1 MTDVTV
7 TSDPPSPQSQP
18 GPSREPD
25 GTIKD
30 QSPPQSPEGKTTPDP
45 KADGSTDS
53 DGTSFLTAKQEV
65 KAEGEPDPKADGEK
79 KDGEPEKKSD
89 AGAPEKYAD
98 FKLPEGYEFD
108 EAELGKATTL
118 FKELGLSQDAAQKL
132 VDHYSANSL
141 QAADAPYKAWADL
154 QKQWVGDIADRF
166 GSKADS
172 VRTDIGKAIATLPP
186 SLARSFNAALD
197 LTGAGSNP
205 DIVEGLHIMLKGLV
219 EGGSVR
225 QGAPSK
231 EANKTPGAPER
242 PSAAEAMYP
251 HLVGNRQQ

>member
-30 QSPPQSPEGKTTPDP
+30 QSPTPSPDPKTTPP
-45 KADGSTDS
+45 TDGSTDPG
-53 DGTSFLTAKQEV
+53 DGTSFLTAKQDQKV
-65 KAEGEPDPKADGEK
+65 DAEPKPDTDPKADDK
-79 KDGEPEKKSD
+79 KDGD
-89 AGAPEKYAD
+89 AAAGAPEKYGD
-98 FKLPEGYEFD
+98 FKLPDGYKFD
-108 EAELGKATTL
+108 EKQLTDATAL
-118 FKELGLSQDAAQKL
+118 FKEMNLSQDQAQKL
-132 VDHYSANSL
+132 VDHYAANSL
-141 QAADAPYKAWADL
+141 QAAEAPYKAWADL
-154 QKQWVGDIADRF
+154 QKQWMTDIGDRF
-166 GSKADS
+166 GSKTES
-172 VRTDIGKAIATLPP
+172 VKTDIGKAIGTLPP
-186 SLARSFNAALD
+186 SLARSFRAALD

-225 QGAPSK
+225 QGNQSP
-231 EANKTPGAPER
+231 EANKQPGAPAR

-251 HLVGNRQQ
+251 HLVGNRNQ

>member
-18 GPSREPD
+18 GPSREVD

-30 QSPPQSPEGKTTPDP
+30 QTTPP
-45 KADGSTDS
+45 TETKPVLTDGSTDPKG
-53 DGTSFLTAKQEV
+53 DSFLTGKQEQ
-65 KAEGEPDPKADGEK
+65 KADGEK
-79 KDGEPEKKSD
+79 KEGEAAPAEGEKKD
-89 AGAPEKYAD
+89 GDAVAGAPEKYGD
-98 FKLPEGYEFD
+98 FKLPDGYKFD
-108 EAELGKATTL
+108 EKQLTDASAL
-118 FKELGLSQDAAQKL
+118 FKEMNLTQDQAQKL
-132 VDHYSANSL
+132 VDHYAANSL
-141 QAADAPYKAWADL
+141 QASEAPYKAWADL
-154 QKQWVGDIADRF
+154 QKQWMGDIADRF
-166 GSKADS
+166 GSKADT
-172 VRTDIGKAIATLPP
+172 VRTDIGKAIGTLPP
-186 SLARSFNAALD
+186 SLARSFRAALD

-225 QGAPSK
+225 QGNQSP
-231 EANKTPGAPER
+231 EANKAPNTSSR